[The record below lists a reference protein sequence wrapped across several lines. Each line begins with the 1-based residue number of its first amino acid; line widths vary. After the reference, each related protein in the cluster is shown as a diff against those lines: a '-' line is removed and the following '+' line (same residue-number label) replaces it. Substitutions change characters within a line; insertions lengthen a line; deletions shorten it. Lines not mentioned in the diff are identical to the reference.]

1 MPIKV
6 SQLSELTSVD
16 AGTIFL
22 AVDTTGTLVSKK
34 ATALN
39 VASYIL
45 AGNAATATKLATARN
60 INGVPFDGT
69 TNITITSSVPT
80 ASTTVLGG
88 VKVDGSTITING
100 NGVISGSQLY
110 TLPVATNTILGG
122 VIKGNGLQVTAN
134 GTLSTAVTPAFH
146 GFVVN
151 ANGDLVYTK
160 MTSGE
165 LAVANGDATEQY
177 VMWEIGTSDYSWK
190 INGAGILQIEYTDS
204 DI

>member
-6 SQLSELTSVD
+6 SQLNDLATVD
-16 AGTIFL
+16 AGTLFSV
-22 AVDTTGTLVSKK
+22 VDTAGTLVSKK

-45 AGNAATATKLATARN
+45 TGNAASATKLVTPRT
-60 INGVPFDGT
+60 INGVSFDGSA
-69 TNITITSSVPT
+69 NITITTSLPT
-80 ASTTVLGG
+80 ASTSVLGG

-100 NGVISGSQLY
+100 SGVISGSQLY
-110 TLPVATNTILGG
+110 TLPAATSSTIGG
-122 VIKGNGLQVTAN
+122 IIKGNGLQVKN
-134 GTLSTAVTPAFH
+134 DGTLSTTTTPTFH

-151 ANGDLVYTK
+151 ANGDHEYTK
-160 MTSGE
+160 MTSGD

-190 INGAGILQIEYTDS
+190 ITADGLLQIEYTDS

>member
-6 SQLSELTSVD
+6 SQLPELTSVD
-16 AGTIFL
+16 AGTIFSI
-22 AVDTTGTLVSKK
+22 VDTAGTLVSKK
-34 ATALN
+34 ASALN
-39 VASYIL
+39 VANYIL
-45 AGNAATATKLATARN
+45 SGNAATATKLATARN
-60 INGVPFDGT
+60 INGVAFDGT
-69 TNITITSSVPT
+69 TNITITASVPT

-122 VIKGNGLQVTAN
+122 VIKGNGLQVKN
-134 GTLSTAVTPAFH
+134 DGTLSTTTTPSFH

-151 ANGDLVYTK
+151 ANGDLEYTK
-160 MTSGE
+160 MTSGD

-177 VMWEIGTSDYSWK
+177 VMWEIGTSDYNWK
-190 INGAGILQIEYTDS
+190 ITADGLLQIEYTDS

>member
-6 SQLSELTSVD
+6 SQLPELTSVD
-16 AGTIFL
+16 AGTIFSI
-22 AVDTTGTLVSKK
+22 VDTAGTLVSKK
-34 ATALN
+34 ASALN
-39 VASYIL
+39 VANYIL
-45 AGNAATATKLATARN
+45 SGNAATATKLATARN

-69 TNITITSSVPT
+69 TNITITASVPT

-110 TLPVATNTILGG
+110 TLPVATNAILGG
-122 VIKGNGLQVTAN
+122 VIKGNGLQVKN
-134 GTLSTAVTPAFH
+134 DGTLSTTTTPSFH

-151 ANGDLVYTK
+151 ANGDLEYTK
-160 MTSGE
+160 MTSGD

-177 VMWEIGTSDYSWK
+177 VMWEIGTSDYNWK
-190 INGAGILQIEYTDS
+190 ITADGLLQIEYTDS

>member
-6 SQLSELTSVD
+6 SQLNDLATVD
-16 AGTIFL
+16 AGTLFSV
-22 AVDTTGTLVSKK
+22 VDTAGTLVSKK

-45 AGNAATATKLATARN
+45 TGNAASATKLVTPRT
-60 INGVPFDGT
+60 INGVSFDGSA
-69 TNITITSSVPT
+69 NITITTSLPT
-80 ASTTVLGG
+80 ASTSVLGG

-100 NGVISGSQLY
+100 SGVISGSQLY
-110 TLPVATNTILGG
+110 TLPAATSSTIGG
-122 VIKGNGLQVTAN
+122 IIKGNGLQVKN
-134 GTLSTAVTPAFH
+134 DGTLSTTTTPTFH

-151 ANGDLVYTK
+151 ANGDLEYTK
-160 MTSGE
+160 MTSGD

-190 INGAGILQIEYTDS
+190 ITADGLLQIEYTDS